1 MIGRSI
7 PLILSG
13 VPCLSHW
20 NVQTRSDGVA
30 LFSSF
35 LQNSLGV
42 NLIHIES
49 SHFLCV
55 ICHAMT
61 VSSAQGLSELLYA
74 QTAAVTVKATLSNPD
89 WQGCF
94 HSDLPQ

>member
-1 MIGRSI
+1 MIGRSM

-13 VPCLSHW
+13 GPCLLHW
-20 NVQTRSDGVA
+20 NVQTRSDRVA

-42 NLIHIES
+42 YLIHIES

-61 VSSAQGLSELLYA
+61 VSSTQGLSELLYA
-74 QTAAVTVKATLSNPD
+74 QTAVTLKATLSNPD